1 MKVHSYTVVHYGAD
15 YISYAL
21 RSIYEHVDQAHI
33 IYTPHP
39 SHGHQ
44 TDQPPIETRDE
55 IQAAALAYDPE
66 RKIRWYDIRNAYYE
80 GKHRDQAVK
89 ICKDAGAEM
98 ILVVDYDEVWPQ
110 STLKTALSRVAESNF
125 AREWRINFTHL
136 WKSFDYACYDQGWP
150 ARILDLRHNDEVAY
164 IPKEFGEIYHFG
176 YAVRDEV
183 MRYKISIHG
192 HKNEMRQDWLEKQWA
207 AWPPAKD
214 CHPTNE
220 EDFWTPVKIDKHE
233 LPLIMR
239 EHPYY
244 DLERI
249 E

>member
-1 MKVHSYTVVHYGAD
+1 MKIHSYTVIHYGAD

-21 RSIYEHVDQAHI
+21 RSIYDHVEQAHI

-44 TDQPPIETRDE
+44 TNQPPIETKEE
-55 IQAAALAYDPE
+55 IQAAALAYDPDS
-66 RKIRWYDIRNAYYE
+66 KIRWYDIKGAYHE
-80 GKHRDQAVK
+80 GQHRDTAVK

-110 STLKTALSRVAESNF
+110 STLNAALSYSQHENRVRN
-125 AREWRINFTHL
+125 WLINFTHL

-150 ARILDLRHNDEVAY
+150 VRILDLRHNDGIAY
-164 IPKEFGEIYHFG
+164 IPKTFGEVYHFG
-176 YAVRDEV
+176 YAIRDEV

-192 HKNEMRQDWLEKQWA
+192 HKNEMRQGWLDNQWA
-207 AWPPAKD
+207 AWPPAED

-220 EDFWTPVKIDKHE
+220 EDFWTPVEVDKLE